1 MKKRFLLL
9 SLFFIT
15 YDFDGEV
22 KLKYDYPIR
31 PVNFWNVKIEDGFWR
46 PKLETNRKVTIPYLF
61 RMNEE
66 TGRVDNFRIAGGLK
80 KGKHTGKRYNDSDV
94 FKAIE
99 SACYSLKAS
108 PDPELKRQIDELIE
122 IIGKAQEPD
131 GYLFTARTI
140 DPQNPADG
148 SGKERWSNLLVSHEL
163 YNLGHLYEAALAHFQ
178 ATSEK
183 TLLNIALKSANLL
196 LNTFGPDKL
205 RGFPGHQ
212 EIEIGLAKLYRVTG
226 NEDYLKL
233 AKFFL
238 DERGHYHGGEIYPEV
253 SPFRIYNLREY
264 CQNHKPVLEQDE
276 AVGHAVR
283 ATYMYSG
290 MIDVGV
296 LGGWMEYA
304 KTSKRLWENVVG
316 KKIYLTG
323 GIGSKGEYEAFGA
336 NYELPNEDA
345 YAETCASVGN
355 ALWNYKLLQL
365 EGDGKYIDVFERI
378 IYNGLLSGVSLS
390 GDRFFY
396 QNPLASK
403 GDYERSSWFQVACCP
418 ANVARFLAQFPQ
430 FIYAFSD
437 NEIFINLFVSSRA
450 DFEFENR
457 KIEIY
462 QGTNYP
468 WEGSVKIG
476 VNPSEKM
483 KFTLCVRIPGWVL
496 GNPIPGD
503 LYRYFDQK
511 KGNVSAK
518 LNGRNISLDLEKGF
532 LKIKR
537 QWKRGDILDIYF
549 PMPVRRVL
557 AYDNVVE
564 DRGKVA
570 VERGPIVFCAE
581 GVDNGGNA
589 IRLELPDS
597 SELRCY
603 FKKDLLGGVSVIEG
617 KGALMDEKGNEIKEQ
632 KITLI
637 PYFLWANRGSNKM
650 SVWLFRKK

>member
-1 MKKRFLLL
+1 MKKGFLLFFSF
-9 SLFFIT
+9 SLIYNFAEEI
-15 YDFDGEV
+15 
-22 KLKYDYPIR
+22 KLKYEYPIR
-31 PVNFWNVKIEDGFWR
+31 PVNFWEVNVEDNFWK
-46 PKLETNRKVTIPYLF
+46 PKLDINRKITIPYLF
-61 RMNEE
+61 RRNEE

-99 SACYSLKAS
+99 SACYSLKIH

-163 YNLGHLYEAALAHFQ
+163 YNLGHLYEAGVAHFQ
-178 ATSEK
+178 ATGER

-196 LNTFGPDKL
+196 LKTFGPDKL

-212 EIEIGLAKLYRVTG
+212 EIEIGLAKLYKVTG
-226 NEDYLKL
+226 NFDFLKL

-238 DERGHYHGGEIYPEV
+238 DERGHYHGGEIYPED

-296 LGGWMEYA
+296 LGGWREYV
-304 KTSKRLWENVVG
+304 KVSQKLWENVVG
-316 KKIYLTG
+316 RKIYLTG

-355 ALWNYKLLQL
+355 ALWNYRLFQV
-365 EGDGKYIDVFERI
+365 EGDGKYLDVFERI

-390 GDRFFY
+390 GDKFFY

-403 GDYERSSWFQVACCP
+403 GGYERSSWFQVACCP
-418 ANVARFLAQFPQ
+418 ANISRFLAQFPQ
-430 FIYAFSD
+430 FIYAFSND
-437 NEIFINLFVSSRA
+437 EIFINLFVRSKA
-450 DFEFENR
+450 NFEFKNH

-462 QGTNYP
+462 QETDYP
-468 WEGSVKIG
+468 WDGHVKIW

-483 KFTLCVRIPGWVL
+483 EFTLCVRIPGWAL
-496 GNPIPGD
+496 GKLIPSD
-503 LYRYFDQK
+503 LYSYLDEKRE
-511 KGNVSAK
+511 NISVK
-518 LNGRNISLDLEKGF
+518 LNGKIIPVNPEKGF
-532 LKIKR
+532 LRIKR
-537 QWKRGDILDIYF
+537 KWKKGDILEINL
-549 PMPVRRVL
+549 PMHVRRVL
-557 AYDNVVE
+557 AHENVEE

-570 VERGPIVFCAE
+570 VERGPVVFCAE
-581 GVDNGGNA
+581 GVDNDGNA
-589 IRLELPDS
+589 IKLGLPDN
-597 SELRCY
+597 SELKCS

-617 KGALMDEKGNEIKEQ
+617 QGFILDEKGNAVKEQ
-632 KITLI
+632 KIFLV
-637 PYFLWANRGSNKM
+637 PYFSWANRGANEM
-650 SVWLFRKK
+650 SVWLYRKK